1 MKFWFSFIEGIRGI
15 KRAKLASIITI
26 SSVAFAHLLIGLFLL
41 FSVNINQIIGDVRSK
56 IELEVFLEADLSVK
70 SGKKIEKNISGFEGV
85 SNVKYISKEDA
96 AKRFQKD
103 FGRNIYEVLDFNPL
117 PPSCTVKVKKGY
129 RNYSFIKTLSAEITK
144 IDGVDEVKYQKEI
157 LSIIDRYITIVYII
171 AAIAGLILIIIS
183 VVLLYNTIRLTI
195 YGRKDLIEIM
205 KLVGAT
211 RAIIRRPFIVEGFVE
226 GLVGASIASAILY
239 GSILLIKRY
248 IYPYVVN
255 SVEIYIILLISGVV
269 IGVIAS
275 GMSLA
280 KHLQEI

>member
-56 IELEVFLEADLSVK
+56 IELEVFLEADLTVK
-70 SGKKIEKNISGFEGV
+70 SGKKIEKKITEIEGV
-85 SNVKYISKEDA
+85 SNVKYISKVDA
-96 AKRFQKD
+96 AKRFQED

-129 RNYSFIKTLSAEITK
+129 RNYSFIKKLSTEISK

-157 LSIIDRYITIVYII
+157 LSIIDRYITIVYIV
-171 AAIAGLILIIIS
+171 AAAAGLILIIIS
-183 VVLLYNTIRLTI
+183 IVLLYNTIRLTI

-226 GLVGASIASAILY
+226 GLVGASIASIILY

-255 SVEIYIILLISGVV
+255 SVEIYIIILISGVV